1 MLDAYELPQ
10 DARTDE
16 ARQSASTVPPSAFD
30 LAEHVDWSPAD
41 AWDPLSEADGDA
53 SDSREVAGAVHGGDR
68 PASLDECQD
77 GRVTTSIVRHP
88 IFARVFDRLSGV
100 MERDVGEHRQEML
113 AGLSGRVVEVGA
125 GNGMN
130 FAHYPATVDEVA
142 ALEPEA
148 YLRAK
153 AEQAASRA
161 PVDVT
166 VRAGVADALPFQ
178 AAVFDAVVASL
189 VLCSVSDPAAALAE
203 MRRVLKPGGELR
215 FMEHV
220 RSEHP
225 GKARVQ
231 RLSDRSG
238 LWPRLAGGCHCDRDT
253 VGEITAAG
261 FRIARVGRYDL
272 GPSWIL
278 TNPHAR
284 GVAALA

>member
-1 MLDAYELPQ
+1 
-10 DARTDE
+10 
-16 ARQSASTVPPSAFD
+16 
-30 LAEHVDWSPAD
+30 
-41 AWDPLSEADGDA
+41 
-53 SDSREVAGAVHGGDR
+53 
-68 PASLDECQD
+68 
-77 GRVTTSIVRHP
+77 VTTTVVRHP

-130 FAHYPATVDEVA
+130 FAHYPATVDEVL

-153 AEQAASRA
+153 AERAAIRA
-161 PVDVT
+161 AVDVT
-166 VRAGVADALPFQ
+166 VQAGVADALPFGAAMFD
-178 AAVFDAVVASL
+178 AAVSSL

-220 RSEHP
+220 RSAHP

-231 RLSDRSG
+231 RWSDRSG
-238 LWPRLAGGCHCDRDT
+238 LWPRVAGGCHCDRDT
-253 VGEITAAG
+253 VAEITAAG
-261 FRIARVGRYDL
+261 FQIAQVGRYDI

-278 TNPHAR
+278 TNPHVR
-284 GVAALA
+284 GVAALV

>member
-1 MLDAYELPQ
+1 M
-10 DARTDE
+10 TT
-16 ARQSASTVPPSAFD
+16 TV
-30 LAEHVDWSPAD
+30 
-41 AWDPLSEADGDA
+41 
-53 SDSREVAGAVHGGDR
+53 
-68 PASLDECQD
+68 
-77 GRVTTSIVRHP
+77 VRHP

-113 AGLSGRVVEVGA
+113 AGLSGRVLEVGA

-130 FAHYPATVDEVA
+130 FAHYPATVDEVL

-153 AEQAASRA
+153 AERAATRA
-161 PVDVT
+161 AVDVT
-166 VRAGVADALPFQ
+166 VRVGVADALPFR
-178 AAVFDAVVASL
+178 AAMFDAAVASL

-220 RSEHP
+220 RSAHP

-231 RLSDRSG
+231 HWSDRSG
-238 LWPRLAGGCHCDRDT
+238 LWPSVAGGCHCDRDT
-253 VGEITAAG
+253 VAEITAAG
-261 FRIARVGRYDL
+261 FQIARVRRYDI

-278 TNPHAR
+278 TNPHVR
-284 GVAALA
+284 GVAALV

>member
-1 MLDAYELPQ
+1 M
-10 DARTDE
+10 TT
-16 ARQSASTVPPSAFD
+16 TV
-30 LAEHVDWSPAD
+30 
-41 AWDPLSEADGDA
+41 
-53 SDSREVAGAVHGGDR
+53 
-68 PASLDECQD
+68 
-77 GRVTTSIVRHP
+77 VRHP

-130 FAHYPATVDEVA
+130 FAHYPATVDEVL

-153 AEQAASRA
+153 AERAAIRA
-161 PVDVT
+161 AVDVT
-166 VRAGVADALPFQ
+166 VQAGVADALPFGAAMFD
-178 AAVFDAVVASL
+178 AAVSSL

-220 RSEHP
+220 RSAHP

-231 RLSDRSG
+231 RWSDRSG
-238 LWPRLAGGCHCDRDT
+238 LWPRVAGGCRCDRDT
-253 VGEITAAG
+253 VAEITAAG
-261 FRIARVGRYDL
+261 FQIAQVGRYDI

-278 TNPHAR
+278 TNPHVR
-284 GVAALA
+284 GVAALV